1 MSNDTMSVADSSTAL
16 IGRNWWLMLFGGI
29 ITIIIGL
36 VAITWPQAT
45 VAVIA
50 ILLAIYLLVS
60 GIFEFIRGFASGLT
74 GGMRALLFI
83 SGVLS
88 VILGLLMFRS
98 AFQAV
103 EILGI
108 LIGIA
113 FLFRAFG
120 VFFLAA
126 DDKNGRGW
134 NIFFG
139 IVLLLAGIVLLAYPV
154 SSVVTLA
161 WIIGIWLIVIGL
173 FEIIGSF
180 MLKSAAKKAGV

>member
-1 MSNDTMSVADSSTAL
+1 MSNGTVVVEESSTAL
-16 IGRNWWLMLFGGI
+16 IGRNWWVMLFAGI
-29 ITIIIGL
+29 ISIIIG
-36 VAITWPQAT
+36 VIAIIWPQVT
-45 VAVIA
+45 VFVIA
-50 ILLAIYLLVS
+50 ILIAIYLIVT
-60 GIFEFIRGFASGLT
+60 GIFEFVRGFSSGLT
-74 GGMRALLFI
+74 GGIRALLFI

-108 LIGIA
+108 LVGIA

-154 SSVVTLA
+154 TSIVTLA

-173 FEIIGSF
+173 FEVIGSF
-180 MLKSAAKKAGV
+180 MLKSAAKKALA

>member
-1 MSNDTMSVADSSTAL
+1 MSNTVVVEENSMAA

-29 ITIIIGL
+29 VSIIIGV
-36 VAITWPQAT
+36 VAVVWPQQT
-45 VAVIA
+45 VVVVAVLI
-50 ILLAIYLLVS
+50 AIYLIVS
-60 GIFEFIRGFASGLT
+60 GIFEFVRGFASGLS

-83 SGVLS
+83 TGVLS

-120 VFFLAA
+120 AFFLAG
-126 DDKNGRGW
+126 DSKEGRGW

-139 IVLLLAGIVLLAYPV
+139 IILLIAGIVLLAWPIQ
-154 SSVVTLA
+154 SVVTLA
-161 WIIGIWLIVIGL
+161 WVIGIWLIVLGI

-180 MLKSAAKKAGV
+180 MIKSAAKKAGA

>member
-1 MSNDTMSVADSSTAL
+1 MSTETVVVTDSSTAI

-29 ITIIIGL
+29 ISIIIGI
-36 VAITWPQAT
+36 VAVAWPQAT
-45 VAVIA
+45 VFVIA
-50 ILLAIYLLVS
+50 VLFAIYLIIS
-60 GIFEFIRGFASGLT
+60 GIFEFVRGFATGLT

-83 SGVLS
+83 TGVLS
-88 VILGLLMFRS
+88 VIIGLLMFRS

-103 EILGI
+103 EVLGI
-108 LIGIA
+108 LVGIA

-120 VFFLAA
+120 TFFLAA

-139 IVLLLAGIVLLAYPV
+139 IILLIAGIVLLAWPV
-154 SSVVTLA
+154 TSIVTLA
-161 WIIGIWLIVIGL
+161 WVIGIWLIVIGI

-180 MLKSAAKKAGV
+180 MLKSAAKKAGL

>member
-1 MSNDTMSVADSSTAL
+1 MSSETVVVTESSNAI
-16 IGRNWWLMLFGGI
+16 IGKNWWLLLFGGI
-29 ITIIIGL
+29 ISVVIG
-36 VAITWPQAT
+36 VIAMVWPQQTAFV
-45 VAVIA
+45 VAV
-50 ILLAIYLLVS
+50 LLAIYLVIS
-60 GIFEFIRGFASGLT
+60 GIFEFVRGFSAGLT

-126 DDKNGRGW
+126 DDKEGRGW

-139 IVLLLAGIVLLAYPV
+139 IVLLIAGVVMLVWPV
-154 SSVVTLA
+154 TTAVALA
-161 WIIGIWLIVIGL
+161 WLIGLWLVIIGLV
-173 FEIIGSF
+173 EIIGSF
-180 MLKSAAKKAGV
+180 MLKSAAKKAGL